1 MVRLSN
7 IAHILV
13 LAALCFALS
22 VPSLRAQEVQG
33 TMTPTI
39 IDLPDHP
46 LPFSFYGQAI
56 TPPEGFRVEMSV
68 APPADNMP
76 RTAYDLGKYGR
87 VAVEYTHL
95 TNFDGAYIGLAAQAL
110 HVAHHLLFYS
120 FGLTTDVNND
130 GMFLITTG
138 FAHYQS
144 GNARWEPFVNAPF
157 MRFRFQAGENE
168 IYAYSEIETTMHF
181 REYISGMAGLGLRI
195 SPVLR
200 MVGGVHHTEFVMP
213 TERLIRQ
220 VDGFQGIICWGL

>member
-1 MVRLSN
+1 MVQFSN
-7 IAHILV
+7 IARIIIFAFLSV
-13 LAALCFALS
+13 ALS
-22 VPSLRAQEVQG
+22 PILLHAQEVQG

-46 LPFSFYGQAI
+46 LPFSFYGQGI
-56 TPPEGFRVEMSV
+56 TPPEGLRIEMSV

-87 VAVEYTHL
+87 VAVEYTRI

-144 GNARWEPFVNAPF
+144 GNAVWEPFVNAPF
-157 MRFRFQAGENE
+157 MRFRFQAGEEE

-200 MVGGVHHTEFVMP
+200 MIGGIHHTEFVMP
-213 TERLIRQ
+213 TEHSVRH
-220 VDGFQGIICWGL
+220 VDGFQGIICWGM